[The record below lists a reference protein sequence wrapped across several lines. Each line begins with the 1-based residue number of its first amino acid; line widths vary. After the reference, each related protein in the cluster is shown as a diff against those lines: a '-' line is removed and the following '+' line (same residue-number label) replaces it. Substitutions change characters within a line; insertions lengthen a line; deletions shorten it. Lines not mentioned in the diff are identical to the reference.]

1 MAQCYLSFVMELF
14 TTFVKNLSIMW
25 LKPIPKKDYYAAIFS
40 STKEDDLTGYH
51 ELNDSLMQ
59 LAMQQEGFLGYESVA
74 NGNKSIF
81 ISYWESMEA
90 IEKWK
95 HNVLH
100 TSAKQSAH
108 RWYKRYLSQICKIEH
123 TTLFEK

>member
-1 MAQCYLSFVMELF
+1 
-14 TTFVKNLSIMW
+14 MW
-25 LKPIPKKDYYAAIFS
+25 LKPVPKKDYYAAVFS
-40 STKEDDLTGYH
+40 SVKEEDLTGYH
-51 ELNDSLMQ
+51 ELNDALMQ
-59 LAMQQEGFLGYESVA
+59 LAMQQEGFLGYESVV

-95 HNVLH
+95 NNSLH
-100 TSAKQSAH
+100 LNAKQSAVK
-108 RWYKRYLSQICKIEH
+108 WYKRYLSQVCKVEH